1 MNSPD
6 LLTRLHQEGLTAH
19 QLRLTFVHR
28 SVGILV
34 GKADEASNSGTSEE
48 ILNPFTE
55 LRKIDIK
62 KALRRMPYDYEDTSL
77 ETEVA
82 LEEAIYAIADA

>member
-1 MNSPD
+1 MNSSE

-19 QLRLTFVHR
+19 QLRLSFVDQ
-28 SVGILV
+28 SVGITV
-34 GKADEASNSGTSEE
+34 MSEKQP
-48 ILNPFTE
+48 NPFIA

-77 ETEVA
+77 ETEAA